1 MTLTVVDFPKQE
13 EGPDESLI
21 EMVEELL
28 ERVKDGRA
36 QDIVVI
42 GYSEDDDPF
51 VMIGTDWR
59 TALTL
64 VATAFKEI

>member
-1 MTLTVVDFPKQE
+1 MTLKVVDFPKQDD
-13 EGPDESLI
+13 GPDEGI
-21 EMVEELL
+21 VKMVETLL
-28 ERVKDGRA
+28 ERVKDGKVL
-36 QDIVVI
+36 DLVVI
-42 GYSEDDDPF
+42 GYNEEDDPF